1 MAYLYLNISV
11 GEYRDIGGRHEVKE
25 QFALIGRKAVFRE
38 GTDAEQFL
46 HRTAFFLFLLFHYHH
61 LHSKYCCVDIKYRT
75 A

>member
-1 MAYLYLNISV
+1 MAYLDLNVSV
-11 GEYRDIGGRHEVKE
+11 GEHRYIGGRHKVKE
-25 QFALIGRKAVFRE
+25 QLALVGREAVFRE
-38 GTDAEQFL
+38 GLDTHKFL